1 MSESQSEEKIKK
13 QIGGIAMNILERQIK
28 ELQEENKRLEERY
41 VRRKE
46 IYNKLIQEQN
56 YRIDRAVEYIEEK
69 GRLKYKPEELLDIL
83 ERKNKWKN

>member
-1 MSESQSEEKIKK
+1 
-13 QIGGIAMNILERQIK
+13 MNTLERQIK

-46 IYNKLIQEQN
+46 IYNKLIQEQK

-83 ERKNKWKN
+83 ERKSKWKN